1 MIISLSSKRITIE
14 EQAETPLLS
23 KKIKMKRTPSF
34 TIAVLVVLIAL
45 CGVFSVWTYDAWGK
59 QRAAQAHAQQYS
71 ERLTQLRRHAADP
84 DADAE
89 AVWQELQRFHRDF
102 PEHDVD
108 GDWRSFR
115 AALKQRRDVEREH
128 RAEVAFRELQRLSE
142 KDDLSDRV
150 EQADRFLREFA
161 DTAHESEVGRIRTA
175 CLLRLDERDIES
187 ARVYSTAHPL
197 NFSTRRE
204 RYQRYLERHPDGVF
218 AAEAKL
224 ALQTIDSEWDK
235 HDFRAV
241 RDYFQEHPGDV
252 KELQTRCRTYLAVH
266 ANGRFCSAAHDLL
279 RWTERITQPGEYRV
293 VLKSG
298 TFDRKV
304 APFFSRGPSLS
315 VEIEVNGVRYGPS
328 NFVPRAYQPQWDYE
342 FPRRIRWKLGDSVRI
357 LVTDNYYWERRLL
370 DISSDESDPL
380 AIRLLSGEVN
390 VGRNSLM
397 FASDFTMPQM
407 PTIE

>member
-1 MIISLSSKRITIE
+1 
-14 EQAETPLLS
+14 
-23 KKIKMKRTPSF
+23 MKRLPSF
-34 TIAVLVVLIAL
+34 RIAVIAVLIAL
-45 CGVFSVWTYDAWGK
+45 CGVFSVWSYDAWGK

-89 AVWQELQRFHRDF
+89 TVWQELQRFHRDF

-115 AALKQRRDVEREH
+115 DALKQRRDSERE
-128 RAEVAFRELQRLSE
+128 RLAETAFRELQRLSD
-142 KDDLSDRV
+142 KDDLSDRI

-161 DTAHESEVGRIRTA
+161 DTAHESEVHRIRTA

-204 RYQRYLERHPDGVF
+204 RYQRYLERHPDGAF
-218 AAEAKL
+218 AAEAKT

-241 RDYFQEHPGDV
+241 RDYFQENPGDV
-252 KELQTRCRTYLAVH
+252 KALQTLCRSYLAVH

-298 TFDRKV
+298 SFDRKV
-304 APFFSRGPSLS
+304 AAFFSRGPSLS

-328 NFVPRAYQPQWDYE
+328 NFVPRTYQPQWDYE
-342 FPRRIRWKLGDSVRI
+342 FPRRIRWKLGDSIRI
-357 LVTDNYYWERRLL
+357 LVSDNYYWERRLL
-370 DISSDESDPL
+370 DISSDEKDPL

-390 VGRNSLM
+390 VDRNSLM
-397 FASDFTMPQM
+397 FASDFTMPVM
-407 PTIE
+407 PAIE

>member
-1 MIISLSSKRITIE
+1 
-14 EQAETPLLS
+14 
-23 KKIKMKRTPSF
+23 MKRNPSL
-34 TIAVLVVLIAL
+34 TIVLLIVLVAA
-45 CGVFSVWTYDAWGK
+45 CTVFSVWTYDAWGK
-59 QRAAQAHAQQYS
+59 QRAAQAHAQQFS
-71 ERLTQLRRHAADP
+71 ERLIQLRRHAADP

-89 AVWQELQRFHRDF
+89 NVWQELQRFHREF

-115 AALKQRRDVEREH
+115 DTLKQRRDAERER
-128 RAEVAFRELQRLSE
+128 RAETAFRELQRLSD
-142 KDDLSDRV
+142 KDDLSDRI
-150 EQADRFLREFA
+150 EQADRYLRDFA
-161 DTAHESEVGRIRTA
+161 ETTHEPEVRRIRVA

-204 RYQRYLERHPDGVF
+204 RYQRYLERHPDGAF
-218 AAEAKL
+218 APEAKA
-224 ALQTIDSEWDK
+224 ALETIESEWDK
-235 HDFRAV
+235 HDFRVV
-241 RDYFQEHPGDV
+241 RDYFQERPGDV
-252 KELQTRCRTYLAVH
+252 KEMQTLCRSYLAVH
-266 ANGRFCSAAHDLL
+266 AKGRFSSAAHDLL
-279 RWTERITQPGEYRV
+279 RWTERVTQPGEYRV
-293 VLKSG
+293 VLKGGS
-298 TFDRKV
+298 FDRKV
-304 APFFSRGPSLS
+304 AAFFSRGPSLS

-380 AIRLLSGEVN
+380 AIRLLNGEVN
-390 VGRNSLM
+390 VGRNSLT

>member
-1 MIISLSSKRITIE
+1 
-14 EQAETPLLS
+14 
-23 KKIKMKRTPSF
+23 MKRPPSC
-34 TIAVLVVLIAL
+34 TIAVVVVLIAL
-45 CGVFSVWTYDAWGK
+45 CGVFSFWTYDAWGK

-71 ERLTQLRRHAADP
+71 ERLTQLHRHAADP

-89 AVWQELQRFHRDF
+89 TVWQELQRFHRDF

-115 AALKQRRDVEREH
+115 NALKQRRDDERER
-128 RAEVAFRELQRLSE
+128 RAETAFRDLQRLSD
-142 KDDLSDRV
+142 KDDLSDRI

-161 DTAHESEVGRIRTA
+161 DTAHESEVRRIRGA

-204 RYQRYLERHPDGVF
+204 RYQRYLERHPDGAF
-218 AAEAKL
+218 AAEAKT
-224 ALQTIDSEWDK
+224 ALQTIESEWDK

-252 KELQTRCRTYLAVH
+252 KELQTLCRSYLAVH

-279 RWTERITQPGEYRV
+279 RWTERVTQPGEYRV

-298 TFDRKV
+298 SFDRKV
-304 APFFSRGPSLS
+304 ASFFSRGPSLS

-390 VGRNSLM
+390 VERNSLT
-397 FASDFTMPQM
+397 FASDFTMPVM
-407 PTIE
+407 PIIE

>member
-1 MIISLSSKRITIE
+1 
-14 EQAETPLLS
+14 
-23 KKIKMKRTPSF
+23 MKRLPSF

-59 QRAAQAHAQQYS
+59 QRAVQAHAQQYS

-89 AVWQELQRFHRDF
+89 TVWQELQRFHRDF

-115 AALKQRRDVEREH
+115 DALKHRRDDEREH
-128 RAEVAFRELQRLSE
+128 RAETAFRDLQRLSD
-142 KDDLSDRV
+142 KDDLSDRI

-161 DTAHESEVGRIRTA
+161 ETAHESEVRRIRGA

-204 RYQRYLERHPDGVF
+204 RYQRYLERHPDGAF
-218 AAEAKL
+218 AAEANT
-224 ALQTIDSEWDK
+224 ALQTIELEWDK

-241 RDYFQEHPGDV
+241 RDYLQEHPGDV
-252 KELQTRCRTYLAVH
+252 KELQTLCRSYLAVH

-279 RWTERITQPGEYRV
+279 RWTERVTQPGEYRV

-298 TFDRKV
+298 SFDRKV
-304 APFFSRGPSLS
+304 ASFFSRGPSLS